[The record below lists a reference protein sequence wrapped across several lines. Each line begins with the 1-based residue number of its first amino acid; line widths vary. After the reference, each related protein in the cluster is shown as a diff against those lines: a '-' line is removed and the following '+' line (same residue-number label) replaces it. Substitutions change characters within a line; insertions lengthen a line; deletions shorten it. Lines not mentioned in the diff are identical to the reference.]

1 MVFIVSKTEKESG
14 FYIAVIVDRINLIF
28 VMMAGFYDCCEMY
41 CGPEH
46 HSGFKLP
53 EIHYIYLVIFLK
65 YPMKNYSSG
74 QEKHNFLPL

>member
-1 MVFIVSKTEKESG
+1 
-14 FYIAVIVDRINLIF
+14 
-28 VMMAGFYDCCEMY
+28 MY

-53 EIHYIYLVIFLK
+53 EIHYIYLVICLK

-74 QEKHNFLPL
+74 QAKHNFPPL